1 MGSEKFISFSNLTL
15 KTQTPQWILLQQ
27 FVDKGITSTFQYT
40 FTTIIP
46 IILLQKDYEDIL
58 VQKGNT

>member
-15 KTQTPQWILLQQ
+15 KTQTPQWLLLQQ